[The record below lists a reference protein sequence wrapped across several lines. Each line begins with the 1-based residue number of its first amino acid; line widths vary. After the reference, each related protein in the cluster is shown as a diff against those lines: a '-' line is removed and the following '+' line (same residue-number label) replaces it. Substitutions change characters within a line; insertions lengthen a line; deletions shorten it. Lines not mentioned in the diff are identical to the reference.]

1 MSVSFSIIVPAFDEG
16 KTIGEVVRSIVGIA
30 GSELIVVDDG
40 SRDDTAEEARRAG
53 AEVVRLERN
62 MGKGHALDAGVE
74 RATADILVFLDAD
87 VRGMDEEK
95 IRALVRPVGEG
106 AVMCVGV
113 RHGLFHLLN
122 RTSRWVPLIAKLSG
136 QRCIRRRLWDRARRH
151 CRGYRVEAALNY
163 FASRNGEI
171 AYIHLPGLSHRIKE
185 RKRGLAAG
193 VRQRLRMIGH
203 IVASAVSVRLSRW
216 RDR

>member
-1 MSVSFSIIVPAFDEG
+1 MPASFSIIVPAFDERQ
-16 KTIGEVVRSIVGIA
+16 TIGDVVRSVAGIA

-40 SRDDTAEEARRAG
+40 SCDDTAGEARRAG
-53 AEVVRLERN
+53 AEVLRLESN

-74 RATADILVFLDAD
+74 RATADILVFVDAD
-87 VRGMDEEK
+87 VRGMNEEK
-95 IRALVRPVGEG
+95 IRALVGPVEAG

-136 QRCIRRRLWDRARRH
+136 QRCIRRDLWTTARRH

-163 FASRNGEI
+163 FASRAGEI
-171 AYIHLPGLSHRIKE
+171 AYIYLPGLRHRIKE
-185 RKRGLAAG
+185 RKRGLPAG

-203 IVASAVSVRLSRW
+203 IVASTVAVRLSGW